1 MDTDNT
7 PPFVVN
13 LPPPDRFEP
22 TTVIAKLEPNQRQI
36 NLLVI
41 VLRIQ
46 ANPQKTREGHEIH
59 SFKVADRTGSVT
71 LNVWNTTGKLIS
83 PGDIL
88 RLQNCITQVF
98 KNELCVK
105 PGRNGIVTK
114 VGEFMMDFK
123 EEPDM
128 SIFTPSMESISSN
141 TNKRPTQLMS

>member
-1 MDTDNT
+1 
-7 PPFVVN
+7 
-13 LPPPDRFEP
+13 
-22 TTVIAKLEPNQRQI
+22 
-36 NLLVI
+36 
-41 VLRIQ
+41 
-46 ANPQKTREGHEIH
+46 
-59 SFKVADRTGSVT
+59 
-71 LNVWNTTGKLIS
+71 

-114 VGEFMMDFK
+114 VGEFIMDFK

-128 SIFTPSMESISSN
+128 SIFTPSMESISN